1 MAKPKLGNLAP
12 AFTLPDQ
19 HGESHSLK
27 DQRGSI
33 VLLYFYP
40 KAMTPGCTVQACALR
55 DHSKELKKAGVVVFG
70 VSTDPVARL
79 ARFAEKHQLNFT
91 LLSDEDHGVADKYG
105 VWGLKKFMGRE
116 FMGLQRTSFIID
128 RDGKL
133 RHIMD
138 KVNTKT
144 HHDDAM
150 AWIRANL

>member
-12 AFTLPDQ
+12 AFTLSDQ
-19 HGESHSLK
+19 HNVTHSLK

-55 DHSKELKKAGVVVFG
+55 DHSKDLKKTGVVVFG
-70 VSTDPVARL
+70 VSTDSVARL
-79 ARFAEKHQLNFT
+79 ARFAEKEQLDFT
-91 LLSDEDHGVADKYG
+91 LLSDEDHAVAEKYG
-105 VWGLKKFMGRE
+105 VWAPKKFMGRE
-116 FMGLQRTSFIID
+116 FMGLLRTSFIID

-144 HHDDAM
+144 HHDDAL
-150 AWIRANL
+150 AWIKANL